1 MVAKK
6 IILGVFT
13 FFFACCFG
21 HGYSANPGRSSFES
35 CHWLRSDTADLEQRL
50 VKFKYKKYIDKPIGE
65 LLADVKLD
73 YRKILFVQMRPLC
86 LAFVSVIYS
95 DDLRLDI
102 YTENYSYLKRFLN
115 EDETEQV
122 WKVED
127 LLKEKVTKIRVRTRH
142 GRSLKEYPPK
152 PVLPVI

>member
-21 HGYSANPGRSSFES
+21 RGSSPSPVCSSFKS
-35 CHWLRSDTADLEQRL
+35 CHGVKSDAVDLEQRL
-50 VKFKYKKYIDKPIGE
+50 VKFKYKKYIDKPISE
-65 LLADVKLD
+65 LLDDIQLD

-142 GRSLKEYPPK
+142 GRSVKEYPRK